1 MSARLRE
8 RAIATGA
15 IAVALIALA
24 GIASATIPDADGVI
38 HACYKKSSPNQ
49 GTLSVID
56 TGKGQSCSGGET
68 PLTWSQT
75 GPEGPQG
82 PQGPQ
87 GIQGPQGPSDAW
99 FADQSSQTIPVLG
112 SEIVVSLNVPAGEY
126 LLSSQVNVAG
136 STDTTGVFCL
146 FRSPTA
152 DTTVTESFADVT
164 LAPGQAQ
171 TFAMTGTAHVLTGS
185 GGAELELECQDRTQ
199 PSTSSYDVTGNLTA
213 LQVGALR

>member
-1 MSARLRE
+1 
-8 RAIATGA
+8 
-15 IAVALIALA
+15 
-24 GIASATIPDADGVI
+24 
-38 HACYKKSSPNQ
+38 
-49 GTLSVID
+49 
-56 TGKGQSCSGGET
+56 
-68 PLTWSQT
+68 
-75 GPEGPQG
+75 
-82 PQGPQ
+82 
-87 GIQGPQGPSDAW
+87 
-99 FADQSSQTIPVLG
+99 VLG

-136 STDTTGVFCL
+136 STDTTGAFCL

-171 TFAMTGTAHVLTGS
+171 TFAMTGTAHVFTGT

-199 PSTSSYDVTGNLTA
+199 PSTSSYDVTANLTA